1 MKRDRRKC
9 VIFNVDVEKAY
20 NSVNWK
26 FLEYMLR
33 RFGLGRRWI
42 EWIKACVFVGSL
54 SVLVNGSPTYT
65 VNIKRGLKQGDP
77 LAHFLF
83 LLVAEGIRLL
93 MNRAVSLGFFKPIVV
108 NNSDVSNSHLQ
119 YADDTIFI
127 GDECVENLWC
137 VKAILR

>member
-1 MKRDRRKC
+1 
-9 VIFNVDVEKAY
+9 
-20 NSVNWK
+20 
-26 FLEYMLR
+26 
-33 RFGLGRRWI
+33 
-42 EWIKACVFVGSL
+42 
-54 SVLVNGSPTYT
+54 
-65 VNIKRGLKQGDP
+65 
-77 LAHFLF
+77 
-83 LLVAEGIRLL
+83 VAEGIRLL